1 MQRQETTNFKYGYC
15 DYDMSELNSVTQK
28 PDSDASSVDL
38 NLKEIVADTQYWFD
52 KSSAAYFTSEATRNA

>member
-1 MQRQETTNFKYGYC
+1 
-15 DYDMSELNSVTQK
+15 MSELNSVTQA

-38 NLKEIVADTQYWFD
+38 NLKEIVVDTHYWFD